1 MGLWKIKALMSW
13 LGELRYAYLA
23 VVYVLLGLSI
33 IYSLGASEWSIRFV
47 GGGLQILGIGTV
59 VWGISLTRKQ
69 FGHQPVYVWIYS
81 WLRRFPL
88 IRRTAYIRAE
98 GVMPSISMSGRLT
111 AVFSPNSNASVEERL
126 LAIEQGMGTV
136 QKRIEAAEAQIDRE
150 IRETHSKIAVEA
162 RARESADRQ
171 TMSALESTSTGGV
184 HVSAIGAL
192 WLFAGVALSTASPEL
207 SSWLR

>member
-1 MGLWKIKALMSW
+1 MSW

-33 IYSLGASEWSIRFV
+33 IYSLGASERSIRLV

-59 VWGISLTRKQ
+59 VWGISLTREQ
-69 FGHQPVYVWIYS
+69 FGHQPIYAWFYS

-98 GVMPSISMSGRLT
+98 GIMPSISMSGRLT
-111 AVFSPNSNASVEERL
+111 AVFTPNSNATVEERL
-126 LAIEQGMGTV
+126 LAIEQGMDTV
-136 QKRIEAAEAQIDRE
+136 QKRIGAAEAQIDQE

-171 TMSALESTSTGGV
+171 TMSALESASTGGI

-192 WLFAGVALSTASPEL
+192 WLFAGVILSTASPEL
-207 SSWLR
+207 SAWLR